1 MKFIHLT
8 DIHVT
13 DPGGTLFG
21 QSPNLTLE
29 RCIDDISRSHAD
41 ADLCVITG
49 DLTHNGTG
57 SEYAAARGLLDR
69 LRQRKLMLIGN
80 HDQRG
85 AALDHLSELLADEN
99 GFVQQAIQTEAGVF
113 VLMDTKTDG
122 THAGSYCLARQN
134 WLAQVLEE
142 NRDRPVWLFM
152 HHPPFDTG
160 LPAMDQIA
168 MVPDDA
174 AAIAGLAAGHG
185 DVRHLFFGHFHRPM
199 SGTWKG
205 IPFSSHRSM
214 MMQCA
219 LDFEQADEVGGI
231 FEEPQYAVVT
241 IDQNMTRIHYHDF
254 DSHAARLSMGG
265 PEQ

>member
-13 DPGGTLFG
+13 APGETLFG
-21 QSPNLTLE
+21 QSPNRTLE
-29 RCIDDISRSHAD
+29 RCIDDISRAHSD

-57 SEYAAARGLLDR
+57 SEYSAARNLLDR

-85 AALDHLSELLADEN
+85 PALDHLSELAADQN
-99 GFVQQAIQTEAGVF
+99 GFLQQTIQTEAGLF
-113 VLMDTKTDG
+113 VLLDTKTDG
-122 THAGSYCLARQN
+122 THAGSYCAARQA
-134 WLAQVLEE
+134 WLAQVLQ
-142 NRDRPVWLFM
+142 DHCDQPIWLFM

-160 LPAMDQIA
+160 MPAMDQIA
-168 MVPDDA
+168 MAPDDA
-174 AAIAGLAAGHG
+174 EAIARLVVEHAN
-185 DVRHLFFGHFHRPM
+185 VQHLFFGHYHRPM

-214 MMQCA
+214 MMQCT
-219 LDFEQADEVGGI
+219 LDFEETDEVGGI

-254 DSHAARLSMGG
+254 DSSAVRLSMGE
-265 PEQ
+265 PEH

>member
-13 DPGGTLFG
+13 DPGATLFG
-21 QSPNLTLE
+21 QSPNRTLE
-29 RCIDDISRSHAD
+29 RCIDDIGRTHAD

-49 DLTHNGTG
+49 DLTHNGTV
-57 SEYAAARGLLDR
+57 SEYTAARGILNR

-85 AALDHLSELLADEN
+85 PAQDHLSELVADQN
-99 GFVQQAIQTEAGVF
+99 GFLQQAIQTAAGLF
-113 VLMDTKTDG
+113 VLMDTKTEG
-122 THAGSYCLARQN
+122 THSGSYCSARQD
-134 WLAQVLEE
+134 WLAQVL
-142 NRDRPVWLFM
+142 RKHHDQPVWLFM

-168 MVPDDA
+168 MAPEDADAIARLA
-174 AAIAGLAAGHG
+174 AAHG

-219 LDFEQADEVGGI
+219 LDFEKADEIAGI

-254 DSHAARLSMGG
+254 DSTAARLSMGE
-265 PEQ
+265 PKH